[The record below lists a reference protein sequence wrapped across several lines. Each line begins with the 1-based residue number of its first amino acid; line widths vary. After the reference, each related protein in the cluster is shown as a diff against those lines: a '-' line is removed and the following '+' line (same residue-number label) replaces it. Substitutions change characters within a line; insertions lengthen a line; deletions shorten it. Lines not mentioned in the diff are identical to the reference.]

1 MGEPRSTPTGFAW
14 WRRLRTRQGTKKPI
28 EAMAGWRV
36 RLFRFMQA
44 REQREWDYYGIPR
57 DRVTR
62 VDTDTG

>member
-1 MGEPRSTPTGFAW
+1 MDEPRSAPTRFAW
-14 WRRLRTRQGTKKPI
+14 WRQLRTRQKTKPI
-28 EAMAGWRV
+28 ERMAGWRV

-62 VDTDTG
+62 VDTDIE